1 MILDEPVDFDN
12 IDSLDVDIIA
22 SLIVPEENFSNHL
35 ELLACLSSKLDDPLI
50 RKELRQA
57 RNSSQIIKNYV
68 PKTWSSFN
76 LKVGILI
83 ITHSDI
89 GKQLLLTATSV
100 FGKNPFRVELLS
112 VDNYDQP
119 SDVRELAEKYV
130 KFLDNGSG
138 VLVMTD
144 IIGTTPSNIASSIN
158 YKNIR
163 VVAGLNLSML
173 LNVFNYPEDTL
184 IKLTDKAVQGGIEGV
199 SRV

>member
-1 MILDEPVDFDN
+1 M
-12 IDSLDVDIIA
+12 
-22 SLIVPEENFSNHL
+22 
-35 ELLACLSSKLDDPLI
+35 
-50 RKELRQA
+50 
-57 RNSSQIIKNYV
+57 
-68 PKTWSSFN
+68 
-76 LKVGILI
+76 KVGILI

-100 FGKNPFRVELLS
+100 FGKNPFQVELLS

-119 SDVRELAEKYV
+119 SDVKELAEKYV
-130 KFLDNGSG
+130 NFLDNGLG

-158 YKNIR
+158 HKNIR

-184 IKLTDKAVQGGIEGV
+184 EALTEKAIKGGIEGV

>member
-1 MILDEPVDFDN
+1 M
-12 IDSLDVDIIA
+12 
-22 SLIVPEENFSNHL
+22 
-35 ELLACLSSKLDDPLI
+35 
-50 RKELRQA
+50 
-57 RNSSQIIKNYV
+57 
-68 PKTWSSFN
+68 
-76 LKVGILI
+76 KVGILI

-89 GKQLLLTATSV
+89 GQQLLLTATSV
-100 FGKNPFRVELLS
+100 FGKNPFQVELLS

-119 SDVRELAEKYV
+119 NDVRELAEKYV
-130 KFLDNGSG
+130 NFLDNGSG

-144 IIGTTPSNIASSIN
+144 TIGTTPSNIASSIG

-184 IKLTDKAVQGGIEGV
+184 EALTDKAVQGGIEGV